1 MCRAISLSAAFYNRR
16 KAAVNFLFAHDIIA
30 PNLIVI
36 GAFFRRLIGERSLA
50 QCLDFF
56 KPSLFGS
63 GAEDFITFDAGNFR
77 PFHFYILFTG
87 GLCRNQARR

>member
-1 MCRAISLSAAFYNRR
+1 MCRAISLSAAFHNRG
-16 KAAVNFLFAHDIIA
+16 KAAVNFLFVHGVVA
-30 PNLIVI
+30 PDFIVV
-36 GAFFRRLIGERSLA
+36 GAFLRRLIGERSLA